1 VNTDAIWMKAEAWRE
16 VVGILAADT
25 SDANDVEAKNMDSMA
40 AAAMDSEVEAVVMN
54 GVLF

>member
-1 VNTDAIWMKAEAWRE
+1 MNTDAIWMKAEAWRE